1 LKSGEYCTEKEGMTS
16 LLSSESQI
24 SGNVLGISGASYN
37 AKMARVYE
45 SPLLDTKYG
54 INRPS
59 STYPSGGLKY
69 LGSTQISCLH
79 KLTTNIVQ

>member
-45 SPLLDTKYG
+45 FPLLDTKY
-54 INRPS
+54 RPS

-69 LGSTQISCLH
+69 LGSTQIICLH
-79 KLTTNIVQ
+79 K